1 MTMRQKLWIT
11 VGLMWLGMLILVGWM
26 ALEKRETLMAE
37 RVNSLKSFVGSA
49 QTLVERYVE
58 RAANGEFSTE
68 AAQNFARRNLS
79 ALDLDGSY
87 VYAFDSN
94 IHLVY
99 HPKREIGS
107 DMSDF
112 RDDNGV
118 YFYRELK
125 ALADSPDDGTL
136 EYTSTNADGEDVS
149 RLNYVRYVPEW
160 DWYLAANVY
169 ISDIQQAFWAGVL
182 KMSLIAGVIGAIIT
196 LIMGWVIRNVLG
208 DLGGDPRQARDA
220 VKDIAQ
226 GDLTTPLNVR
236 SGDDRSLLAA
246 IEGMRAHLAASMTDI
261 RHASTTITVGV
272 GQIHNG
278 NQDLAARTE
287 QQAASIGETASSME
301 ELTQTVRQNADNARQ
316 ASGLAGEA
324 RTTATEGGEMM
335 DQVVSTMQGITDSSR
350 QVTEIVGVIDS
361 IAFQTN
367 ILALNASV
375 EAARAGEQGRGF
387 AVVANEVRTLA
398 SRSADASREI
408 RQLIDASNR
417 KIDAGSEIVA
427 TAGDTI
433 RRVVQSV
440 TRMTDLIEEISV
452 ASGEQSNGIDQ
463 VNEAVVQMDQVTQ
476 QNASLVQQAS
486 AAASTLNAQ
495 VATLEQALA
504 GFKVANVEY
513 GDLMTRYRSSP
524 TTAMTSATGT
534 TSATAASSTPKLA
547 PIPAPSTASPSRP
560 AQDDNDNW
568 ESF

>member
-11 VGLMWLGMLILVGWM
+11 VGLMWFGMLVLVGWM
-26 ALEKRETLMAE
+26 ALEKRDTLMAE
-37 RVNSLKSFVGSA
+37 RVSSLKSFVASA
-49 QTLVERYVE
+49 QTLVERYVQ
-58 RAANGEFSTE
+58 RANDGEFSE
-68 AAQNFARRNLS
+68 QAAKDFARRNLS

-87 VYAFDSN
+87 VYAFDSD

-99 HPKREIGS
+99 HPKREIGT
-107 DMSDF
+107 DMSGF
-112 RDDNGV
+112 RDDNGI

-136 EYTSTNADGEDVS
+136 EYTSTNADGQDIS

-182 KMSLIAGVIGAIIT
+182 KMSLIAGAIGIIIT
-196 LIMGWVIRNVLG
+196 LIMGWIIRNVLG
-208 DLGGDPRQARDA
+208 DLGGDPRQARNA
-220 VKDIAQ
+220 IRGMAE
-226 GDLTTPLNVR
+226 GDLTTALKIGA
-236 SGDDRSLLAA
+236 GDRHSLLAA
-246 IEGMRAHLAASMTDI
+246 IEGMRIHLAESMTNV

-272 GQIHNG
+272 GQIHSG

-287 QQAASIGETASSME
+287 QQAASVGETASSME

-324 RTTATEGGEMM
+324 RATAAEGGEMM

-350 QVTEIVGVIDS
+350 RVTEIVGVIDS

-398 SRSADASREI
+398 SRSAEASREI
-408 RQLIDASNR
+408 RELIDASNR
-417 KIDAGSEIVA
+417 RIDAGSEIVGQ
-427 TAGDTI
+427 AGGTI
-433 RRVVQSV
+433 RRAVDSV
-440 TRMTDLIEEISV
+440 ARMTDLIEEISI

-463 VNEAVVQMDQVTQ
+463 VNEAVVQMDHVTQ

-486 AAASTLNAQ
+486 AAAATLNAQ
-495 VATLEQALA
+495 VATLERALA
-504 GFKVANVEY
+504 GFKIPDVEY
-513 GDLMTRYRSSP
+513 DERVSRYRSPSP
-524 TTAMTSATGT
+524 STPAPILA
-534 TSATAASSTPKLA
+534 AASSPGGKTA
-547 PIPAPSTASPSRP
+547 TRSAPS
-560 AQDDNDNW
+560 DNDDW

>member
-26 ALEKRETLMAE
+26 ALEKRDTLMTE
-37 RVNSLKSFVGSA
+37 RINSLKSFVGSA

-58 RAANGEFSTE
+58 RTDSGEFSEE
-68 AAQNFARRNLS
+68 AAKGFARKNLS

-87 VYAFDSN
+87 VYAFDSD

-107 DMSDF
+107 DMSGF
-112 RDDNGV
+112 RDDKGV

-125 ALADSPDDGTL
+125 ALGDSPDDGTL

-149 RLNYVRYVPEW
+149 RINYVRYVPEW

-182 KMSLIAGVIGAIIT
+182 KMSLIAGVIGIIIT
-196 LIMGWVIRNVLG
+196 LIMAWIIRNVLG

-220 VKDIAQ
+220 VKGMAA
-226 GDLTTPLNVR
+226 GDLTTSLNVK
-236 SGDDRSLLAA
+236 SGDRSLLSA
-246 IEGMRAHLAASMTDI
+246 IEGMRRHLAESMGNI
-261 RHASTTITVGV
+261 RYASTTITVGV

-324 RTTATEGGEMM
+324 RTTAAEGGKMM
-335 DQVVSTMQGITDSSR
+335 DQVVSNMQGITDSSR

-408 RQLIDASNR
+408 RELIDASNR
-417 KIDAGSEIVA
+417 KIDAGSEIVGQ
-427 TAGDTI
+427 AGDTI
-433 RRVVQSV
+433 RRVVEAVS
-440 TRMTDLIEEISV
+440 RMTDLIEEISV

-513 GDLMTRYRSSP
+513 DDLVARYRTPASSASAPTLISSP
-524 TTAMTSATGT
+524 T
-534 TSATAASSTPKLA
+534 L
-547 PIPAPSTASPSRP
+547 ASPPKPTSTSRTTP
-560 AQDDNDNW
+560 NDNDDW

>member
-37 RVNSLKSFVGSA
+37 RVNSLRSFVGSA
-49 QTLVERYVE
+49 QTMVERYVE
-58 RAANGEFSTE
+58 RADNGELSAE
-68 AAQNFARRNLS
+68 AAQKFARNNLS
-79 ALDLDGSY
+79 ALDLEGSY

-107 DMSDF
+107 DMGGF
-112 RDDNGV
+112 RDDNGI

-149 RLNYVRYVPEW
+149 RINYVRYVPEW

-169 ISDIQQAFWAGVL
+169 ISDIQHAFWAGVL
-182 KMSLIAGVIGAIIT
+182 KMSLIAGVIGVIIT
-196 LIMGWVIRNVLG
+196 LIMGWIIRNVLG
-208 DLGGDPRQARDA
+208 DIGGDPHQAREA
-220 VKDIAQ
+220 IKGMAG
-226 GDLTTPLNVR
+226 GDLTTSLNVKP
-236 SGDDRSLLAA
+236 GDERSLLAA
-246 IEGMRAHLAASMTDI
+246 IEGMRTRLAESMAHI

-316 ASGLAGEA
+316 ANDLAGEA

-350 QVTEIVGVIDS
+350 QVTEIIEVIDS

-408 RQLIDASNR
+408 RELIDASNR
-417 KIDAGSEIVA
+417 KIGAGSEIVGQ
-427 TAGDTI
+427 AGDTI
-433 RRVVQSV
+433 RRVVTAV
-440 TRMTDLIEEISV
+440 ARMTDLIEEISV

-476 QNASLVQQAS
+476 QNAALVQQAS

-504 GFKVANVEY
+504 GFRVASVEY
-513 GDLMTRYRSSP
+513 DDLMSRYRQPALSGQAP
-524 TTAMTSATGT
+524 GSASNGQPKL
-534 TSATAASSTPKLA
+534 ATAAAGST
-547 PIPAPSTASPSRP
+547 STKKQSASH
-560 AQDDNDNW
+560 QEDDW

>member
-26 ALEKRETLMAE
+26 ALEKRDTLMTE
-37 RVNSLKSFVGSA
+37 RINSLKSFVTSA

-58 RAANGEFSTE
+58 RADSGEFSEE
-68 AAQNFARRNLS
+68 AAKGFARKNLS

-87 VYAFDSN
+87 VYAFDSD

-99 HPKREIGS
+99 HPKREIGT
-107 DMSDF
+107 DMSGF
-112 RDDNGV
+112 RDDKGV

-125 ALADSPDDGTL
+125 AVADSPADDTL
-136 EYTSTNADGEDVS
+136 EYVSTNADGEDVS
-149 RLNYVRYVPEW
+149 RINYVRYVPEW

-169 ISDIQQAFWAGVL
+169 ISDIQQAFWTGVL
-182 KMSLIAGVIGAIIT
+182 KMSLIAGIIGAIIT
-196 LIMGWVIRNVLG
+196 LIMGWIIRNVLG

-220 VKDIAQ
+220 VKIMAE
-226 GDLTTPLNVR
+226 GDLTTSLNVK
-236 SGDDRSLLAA
+236 SGDDRSLLSA
-246 IEGMRAHLAASMTDI
+246 IEGMRRHLAESMGNIRYAS
-261 RHASTTITVGV
+261 STITVGV

-324 RTTATEGGEMM
+324 RTTAAEGGEMM

-408 RQLIDASNR
+408 RGLIDASNR

-440 TRMTDLIEEISV
+440 ARMTDLIEEISV

-486 AAASTLNAQ
+486 AAAATLNTQ
-495 VATLEQALA
+495 VVTLEQALA

-513 GDLMTRYRSSP
+513 DDLVARYRTPGSSASAP
-524 TTAMTSATGT
+524 TMASPQKLASPQTPASTSASRT
-534 TSATAASSTPKLA
+534 TPN
-547 PIPAPSTASPSRP
+547 
-560 AQDDNDNW
+560 DNDDW

>member
-26 ALEKRETLMAE
+26 ALEKRDTLMNE
-37 RVNSLKSFVGSA
+37 RINSLKSFVASA

-58 RAANGEFSTE
+58 RADSGEFSEE
-68 AAQNFARRNLS
+68 AAKGFARKNLS

-107 DMSDF
+107 DMSGF

-125 ALADSPDDGTL
+125 ALADSPADDTL
-136 EYTSTNADGEDVS
+136 EYVSTNADGEDVS
-149 RLNYVRYVPEW
+149 RINYVRYVPEW

-169 ISDIQQAFWAGVL
+169 ISDIQHAFWAGVL

-196 LIMGWVIRNVLG
+196 LIMGWIIRNVLG

-220 VKDIAQ
+220 VKDIAE

-246 IEGMRAHLAASMTDI
+246 IEGMRAHLAESMTDI

-324 RTTATEGGEMM
+324 RTTAAEGGEMM

-440 TRMTDLIEEISV
+440 ARMTDLIEEISV

-513 GDLMTRYRSSP
+513 GDLMTRYRSP
-524 TTAMTSATGT
+524 ATGAA
-534 TSATAASSTPKLA
+534 TSTSTPKLA
-547 PIPAPSTASPSRP
+547 PIPSPSTTSASRP
-560 AQDDNDNW
+560 AQDDSDNW

>member
-26 ALEKRETLMAE
+26 ALEKRDTLMNE
-37 RVNSLKSFVGSA
+37 RVSSLKSFVASA
-49 QTLVERYVE
+49 QTLVQRYAD

-68 AAQNFARRNLS
+68 AAQGFARKNLS

-87 VYAFDSN
+87 VYAFDSD

-112 RDDNGV
+112 RDDKGV

-125 ALADSPDDGTL
+125 ALGDSPDDGTL

-182 KMSLIAGVIGAIIT
+182 KMGLIAGVIGIIIT
-196 LIMGWVIRNVLG
+196 LIMGWIIRNVLG

-220 VKDIAQ
+220 IQGMAE
-226 GDLTTPLNVR
+226 GDLTTSLNVK
-236 SGDDRSLLAA
+236 SGDEHSLLAA
-246 IEGMRAHLAASMTDI
+246 IEGMRAHLAESMTNI

-272 GQIHNG
+272 SQIHSG
-278 NQDLAARTE
+278 NQDLAARTD

-316 ASGLAGEA
+316 ASGLATQA
-324 RTTATEGGEMM
+324 RTTATEGGDMM

-350 QVTEIVGVIDS
+350 EVTEIVGVIDS

-408 RQLIDASNR
+408 RELIDASNR
-417 KIDAGSEIVA
+417 KIDAGSEIVGQ
-427 TAGDTI
+427 AGATI
-433 RRVVQSV
+433 RRVVDSV
-440 TRMTDLIEEISV
+440 ARMTDLIEEISV
-452 ASGEQSNGIDQ
+452 ASSEQSNGIDQ

-486 AAASTLNAQ
+486 AAAATLNEQ
-495 VATLEQALA
+495 VTTLEQALA
-504 GFKVANVEY
+504 GFRIADVEY
-513 GDLMTRYRSSP
+513 TDLMSRYRSPGASGLSP
-524 TTAMTSATGT
+524 ST
-534 TSATAASSTPKLA
+534 ATAAAPALTQSHAKTPGYAKTSKTSST
-547 PIPAPSTASPSRP
+547 
-560 AQDDNDNW
+560 DDNDSW

>member
-1 MTMRQKLWIT
+1 MTMRRKLWIT

-37 RVNSLKSFVGSA
+37 RVSSLKSFVASA
-49 QTLVERYVE
+49 QTLVERYVQ
-58 RAANGEFSTE
+58 RANDDEFSE
-68 AAQNFARRNLS
+68 DAAKDFARRDLS

-87 VYAFDSN
+87 VYAFDSD

-99 HPKREIGS
+99 HPKRDIGT
-107 DMSDF
+107 DMSGF

-136 EYTSTNADGEDVS
+136 EYTSTNADGQDVS

-169 ISDIQQAFWAGVL
+169 ISDIQHAFWAGVL
-182 KMSLIAGVIGAIIT
+182 KMSLIAGVIGIIIT
-196 LIMGWVIRNVLG
+196 LLMGWIIRNVLG

-220 VKDIAQ
+220 IRGMAE
-226 GDLTTPLNVR
+226 GDLTTALQVK
-236 SGDDRSLLAA
+236 SGDRRSLLAA
-246 IEGMRAHLAASMTDI
+246 IEGMRIHLAESMANV

-272 GQIHNG
+272 GQIHSG

-324 RTTATEGGEMM
+324 RNTAAEGGEMM

-350 QVTEIVGVIDS
+350 RVTEIVGVIDS

-408 RQLIDASNR
+408 RELIDASNR
-417 KIDAGSEIVA
+417 RIDAGSEIVEQ
-427 TAGDTI
+427 AGETI
-433 RRVVQSV
+433 RRAVDSV
-440 TRMTDLIEEISV
+440 ARMTDLIEEISI

-463 VNEAVVQMDQVTQ
+463 VNEAVVQMDHVTQ

-486 AAASTLNAQ
+486 AAAATLNAQ
-495 VATLEQALA
+495 VAMLERALA
-504 GFKVANVEY
+504 GFKIADVEY
-513 GDLMTRYRSSP
+513 DERVSRYRSPSP
-524 TTAMTSATGT
+524 STTTPTLAMTSSPGV
-534 TSATAASSTPKLA
+534 ATATRSTP
-547 PIPAPSTASPSRP
+547 S
-560 AQDDNDNW
+560 DNDEW